1 MLHRT
6 VDHREMACCM
16 LTQIVNSLTA
26 KMEIGAPMAAM
37 YLLGNPDHYTD
48 HKFCTF
54 YWRSYVH
61 EARCPWQMDTN
72 SVKYDKV
79 VIRNRNGRLT
89 AVTPVQDYTFR
100 LVKFDQVTLYDW
112 IHLHN
117 KKSRPRCNLKS
128 ELKKK
133 QKTNCTAISS
143 ICSSSDSAMDSRVE
157 STSPHFVGGGCS
169 VFSSHGDMG
178 EIWKETMNL
187 GMKHSINLHLIY
199 ISRSSWNSSTSDTNA

>member
-1 MLHRT
+1 MAIKAVLAYISDYITKPTLKTYVVLDTIVNVFEKNSDMLHRT
-6 VDHREMACCM
+6 VDCREMAHCM

-37 YLLGNPDHYTD
+37 YLLGNPGHYTD
-48 HKFCTF
+48 CKFCTF

-79 VIRNRNGRLT
+79 AIRNRNGRLT
-89 AVTPVQDYTFR
+89 AATPVQDYTFR
-100 LVKFDQVTLYDW
+100 PVEFDQVTLYDW

-128 ELKKK
+128 KLKKK
-133 QKTNCTAISS
+133 
-143 ICSSSDSAMDSRVE
+143 
-157 STSPHFVGGGCS
+157 
-169 VFSSHGDMG
+169 
-178 EIWKETMNL
+178 
-187 GMKHSINLHLIY
+187 
-199 ISRSSWNSSTSDTNA
+199 

>member
-1 MLHRT
+1 MLHGT
-6 VDHREMACCM
+6 IDHRETAHRM
-16 LTQIVNSLTA
+16 LTQIFNSLTA

-48 HKFCTF
+48 HKFCMF

-61 EARCPWQMDTN
+61 EARCPWQMDTD

-79 VIRNRNGRLT
+79 AIRNRNGRLT
-89 AVTPVQDYTFR
+89 AATPVQDYTFR
-100 LVKFDQVTLYDW
+100 PVEFDQVTLYDW

-128 ELKKK
+128 KLKKK

-157 STSPHFVGGGCS
+157 CTLPHFVGGGCS

-178 EIWKETMNL
+178 EI
-187 GMKHSINLHLIY
+187 
-199 ISRSSWNSSTSDTNA
+199 